1 MRGSFQKTFARADQE
16 HQEASM
22 NARPRNIL
30 AATDYSETAERAV
43 ALAGILALRFSADL
57 HLLHV
62 AVLVEGSNL
71 DEGSRDQLDHLQAIS
86 EETRRELLE
95 KSSRSDDVS
104 VTPLLVRGFDPDEV
118 IVETASNL
126 GCDLIVM
133 GTHGRRGLSH
143 LFLGS
148 VAERVVRTSPAPVL
162 TLRADAV
169 VELDGVTRIL
179 VPYDFSD
186 ASADAIRHA
195 AAWADAVNGEITLLH
210 VVEPVVY
217 PEFYSVDIL
226 PDNLMM
232 RLTTRSEEA
241 LVEAAAELLDGRASS
256 TLVEVGRA
264 ADTIVNLADPD
275 RFDLVVMATRGL
287 SGLEHVLLGS
297 VAESVLRRC
306 RVPMLTV
313 PSQ

>member
-1 MRGSFQKTFARADQE
+1 
-16 HQEASM
+16 M
-22 NARPRNIL
+22 NAPPRNIL
-30 AATDYSETAERAV
+30 AATDFSETAERAA

-62 AVLVEGSNL
+62 VVLDEYSNL
-71 DEGSRDQLDHLQAIS
+71 DEGGRDQLEQLQATS
-86 EETRRELLE
+86 EERRRELLE
-95 KSSRSDDVS
+95 KSSGNHDVS
-104 VTPLLVRGFDPDEV
+104 VTPILVRGIDPDEV
-118 IVETASNL
+118 IVETASDL

-148 VAERVVRTSPAPVL
+148 VAERVVRMSPAPVL

-169 VELDGVTRIL
+169 VEPDGVTRIL
-179 VPYDFSD
+179 VPYDFSG
-186 ASADAIRHA
+186 ASAEALRQA
-195 AAWADAVNGEITLLH
+195 AVWADALNAQITLLH

-241 LVEAAAELLDGRASS
+241 LDKAAAELLDGLGCT

-264 ADTIVNLADPD
+264 ADTIVNLADPE

>member
-1 MRGSFQKTFARADQE
+1 
-16 HQEASM
+16 M
-22 NARPRNIL
+22 NARPSNIL

-71 DEGSRDQLDHLQAIS
+71 DEGSLDPLQAIS
-86 EETRRELLE
+86 EETRRKLLE
-95 KSSRSDDVS
+95 KSSGNHDVS
-104 VTPLLVRGFDPDEV
+104 VTPLLVRGIDPDEV

-126 GCDLIVM
+126 GCDLIVL

-148 VAERVVRTSPAPVL
+148 VAERVVRTSSAPVL
-162 TLRADAV
+162 TLRADAM

-195 AAWADAVNGEITLLH
+195 AAWADALDGEITMLH

-241 LVEAAAELLDGRASS
+241 LGEAVAEHLDGRVSS

>member
-1 MRGSFQKTFARADQE
+1 
-16 HQEASM
+16 M
-22 NARPRNIL
+22 NARPSNIL

-43 ALAGILALRFSADL
+43 ALAGILALRFLADL

-71 DEGSRDQLDHLQAIS
+71 DEGSLDPLQAIS
-86 EETRRELLE
+86 EETRRKLLE
-95 KSSRSDDVS
+95 KSSGNHDVS
-104 VTPLLVRGFDPDEV
+104 VTPLLVRGIDPDEV

-126 GCDLIVM
+126 GCDLIVL

-148 VAERVVRTSPAPVL
+148 VAERVVRTSSAPVL
-162 TLRADAV
+162 TLRADAM

-195 AAWADAVNGEITLLH
+195 AAWADALDGEITLLH

-241 LVEAAAELLDGRASS
+241 LGEAAAELLDGRASS

-264 ADTIVNLADPD
+264 ADTIVNLADPE

>member
-1 MRGSFQKTFARADQE
+1 
-16 HQEASM
+16 M
-22 NARPRNIL
+22 NAPPRNIL

-43 ALAGILALRFSADL
+43 SLAGILALRFSTDL

-62 AVLVEGSNL
+62 AVLVEDSNL
-71 DEGSRDQLDHLQAIS
+71 DEGSRDQFEQLQAIS

-95 KSSRSDDVS
+95 KSSGRHDVP
-104 VTPLLVRGFDPDEV
+104 VTPLLVRGIDPDEV
-118 IVETASNL
+118 IVETASTL

-169 VELDGVTRIL
+169 VKPDGITRIL

-195 AAWADAVNGEITLLH
+195 VAWADALDGEITLLH

-241 LVEAAAELLDGRASS
+241 LDEAAAELLDGRASS
-256 TLVEVGRA
+256 NLVEVGRA
-264 ADTIVNLADPD
+264 ADTIVNLADPE

>member
-1 MRGSFQKTFARADQE
+1 
-16 HQEASM
+16 M
-22 NARPRNIL
+22 NAPPRNIL
-30 AATDYSETAERAV
+30 AATDFSETAERAA

-62 AVLVEGSNL
+62 VVLDEYSNL
-71 DEGSRDQLDHLQAIS
+71 DEGGRDQLEQLQATS
-86 EETRRELLE
+86 EERRRELLE
-95 KSSRSDDVS
+95 KSSGNHDVS
-104 VTPLLVRGFDPDEV
+104 VTPILVRGIDPDEV
-118 IVETASNL
+118 IVETASDL

-169 VELDGVTRIL
+169 VEPDGITQIL

-186 ASADAIRHA
+186 SSADAARQA
-195 AAWADAVNGEITLLH
+195 AVWADALNAEITLLH

-217 PEFYSVDIL
+217 PEVYSVDIL

-241 LVEAAAELLDGRASS
+241 LEKAAAEHLDGRGCT

-264 ADTIVNLADPD
+264 ADTIVNLADPE

>member
-1 MRGSFQKTFARADQE
+1 
-16 HQEASM
+16 M
-22 NARPRNIL
+22 NAPPRNIL

-43 ALAGILALRFSADL
+43 ELAGILALRFSANL

-62 AVLVEGSNL
+62 AVLVENSNL
-71 DEGSRDQLDHLQAIS
+71 DEGSRDQLDPLQAIS

-95 KSSRSDDVS
+95 KSSGSHDVS
-104 VTPLLVRGFDPDEV
+104 VTPLLVRGIDPDEV

-169 VELDGVTRIL
+169 VEPDGITRIL

-195 AAWADAVNGEITLLH
+195 AAWADALDGEITLLH

-226 PDNLMM
+226 PDNLMI

-241 LVEAAAELLDGRASS
+241 LDEAAAELLDGRASS

-264 ADTIVNLADPD
+264 ADTIVNLADPE

-297 VAESVLRRC
+297 VAESVLRRSK
-306 RVPMLTV
+306 VPMLTI
-313 PSQ
+313 PGQ

>member
-1 MRGSFQKTFARADQE
+1 
-16 HQEASM
+16 M
-22 NARPRNIL
+22 NATPRSIL
-30 AATDYSETAERAV
+30 AATDFSETAERAV
-43 ALAGILALRFSADL
+43 ALAGILARHLKADL

-62 AVLVEGSNL
+62 AVLFDDSAL
-71 DEGSRDQLDHLQAIS
+71 DEGGRNQLEQLLATG
-86 EETRRELLE
+86 EEARRALLE
-95 KSSRSDDVS
+95 KTSGNHDVS
-104 VTPLLVRGFDPDEV
+104 VTPLLVRGVDPDEV

-126 GCDLIVM
+126 GCELIVM

-148 VAERVVRTSPAPVL
+148 VAERVVRTSSAPVL
-162 TLRADAV
+162 TLRADAT
-169 VELDGVTRIL
+169 VEPGGIARIL

-186 ASADAIRHA
+186 ASAEAVRQA
-195 AAWADAVNGEITLLH
+195 AAWADAFDAEITLLH

-217 PEFYSVDIL
+217 PEFYSVDVL

-241 LVEAAAELLDGRASS
+241 LDKAAAELIDGRGCT

-264 ADTIVNLADPD
+264 ADTIVNLADPEQY
-275 RFDLVVMATRGL
+275 DLVVMATRGL

-297 VAESVLRRC
+297 VAEAVLRRC

-313 PSQ
+313 PGQ

>member
-1 MRGSFQKTFARADQE
+1 
-16 HQEASM
+16 M
-22 NARPRNIL
+22 NARPSNIL

-43 ALAGILALRFSADL
+43 ALAGILALRFLADL

-71 DEGSRDQLDHLQAIS
+71 DEGSLDPLQAIS
-86 EETRRELLE
+86 EETRRKLLE
-95 KSSRSDDVS
+95 KSSGNHDVS
-104 VTPLLVRGFDPDEV
+104 VTPLLVRGIDPDEV

-126 GCDLIVM
+126 GCDLIVL

-148 VAERVVRTSPAPVL
+148 VAERVVRTSSAPVL
-162 TLRADAV
+162 TLRADAM

-195 AAWADAVNGEITLLH
+195 AAWADALDGEITLLH

-226 PDNLMM
+226 PDNLTM

-241 LVEAAAELLDGRASS
+241 LGEAAAELLDGRASS

-264 ADTIVNLADPD
+264 ADTIVNLADPE

>member
-1 MRGSFQKTFARADQE
+1 
-16 HQEASM
+16 M
-22 NARPRNIL
+22 NAPPRNIL
-30 AATDYSETAERAV
+30 AATDFSETAERAA

-62 AVLVEGSNL
+62 VVLDEYSNL
-71 DEGSRDQLDHLQAIS
+71 DEGGRDQLEQLQATS
-86 EETRRELLE
+86 EERRRELLE
-95 KSSRSDDVS
+95 KSSGNHDVS
-104 VTPLLVRGFDPDEV
+104 VTPILVRGIDPDEV
-118 IVETASNL
+118 IVETASDL

-148 VAERVVRTSPAPVL
+148 VAERVVRMSPAPVL

-169 VELDGVTRIL
+169 VEPDGVTRIL
-179 VPYDFSD
+179 VPYDFSG
-186 ASADAIRHA
+186 ASAEALRQA
-195 AAWADAVNGEITLLH
+195 AVWADALNAQITLLH

-241 LVEAAAELLDGRASS
+241 LDKAAAELLDGRGCT

-264 ADTIVNLADPD
+264 ADTIVNLADPE

>member
-1 MRGSFQKTFARADQE
+1 MKAP
-16 HQEASM
+16 
-22 NARPRNIL
+22 PRNIL

-62 AVLVEGSNL
+62 AVLVEDSYL
-71 DEGSRDQLDHLQAIS
+71 DDGSRDQLEHLQAIS

-95 KSSRSDDVS
+95 KSCRSHDVS
-104 VTPLLVRGFDPDEV
+104 VTPLLVRGIDPDEV

-126 GCDLIVM
+126 GSDLIVM

-169 VELDGVTRIL
+169 VEPDGITRIL

-186 ASADAIRHA
+186 AAADAIRHA
-195 AAWADAVNGEITLLH
+195 AAWADALDGEITLLH

-241 LVEAAAELLDGRASS
+241 LDEAAAELLGGRASS

-264 ADTIVNLADPD
+264 ADTIVNLADPE

>member
-1 MRGSFQKTFARADQE
+1 
-16 HQEASM
+16 M
-22 NARPRNIL
+22 NAPPRNIL
-30 AATDYSETAERAV
+30 AATDFSETAERAA

-62 AVLVEGSNL
+62 VVLVEYSNL
-71 DEGSRDQLDHLQAIS
+71 DEGGRDQLEQLQATS

-95 KSSRSDDVS
+95 KSSGNHDVS
-104 VTPLLVRGFDPDEV
+104 VTPILVRGIDPDEV

-169 VELDGVTRIL
+169 VKPDGITRIL
-179 VPYDFSD
+179 VPYDFSN
-186 ASADAIRHA
+186 ASAEAVRHA
-195 AAWADAVNGEITLLH
+195 AAWADALNAEITLLH

-241 LVEAAAELLDGRASS
+241 LDKAAAELLDGRGCT

-264 ADTIVNLADPD
+264 ADTIVNLADPE

>member
-1 MRGSFQKTFARADQE
+1 
-16 HQEASM
+16 M
-22 NARPRNIL
+22 NAPPRNIL
-30 AATDYSETAERAV
+30 AATDFSETAERAA

-62 AVLVEGSNL
+62 VVLDEYSNL
-71 DEGSRDQLDHLQAIS
+71 DEGGRDQLEQLQATS
-86 EETRRELLE
+86 EERRRELLE
-95 KSSRSDDVS
+95 KSSGNHDVS
-104 VTPLLVRGFDPDEV
+104 VTPILVRGIDPDEV
-118 IVETASNL
+118 IVETASDL

-148 VAERVVRTSPAPVL
+148 VAERVVRMSPAPVL

-169 VELDGVTRIL
+169 VEPDGVTRIL
-179 VPYDFSD
+179 VPYDFSG
-186 ASADAIRHA
+186 ASAEALRQA
-195 AAWADAVNGEITLLH
+195 AVWADALNAEITLLH

-241 LVEAAAELLDGRASS
+241 LDKAAAEHLDGRGCT

-264 ADTIVNLADPD
+264 ADTIVSLADPG

>member
-1 MRGSFQKTFARADQE
+1 
-16 HQEASM
+16 M
-22 NARPRNIL
+22 NATPRSIL
-30 AATDYSETAERAV
+30 AATDFSETAERAV
-43 ALAGILALRFSADL
+43 TLAGALARHFKADL

-62 AVLVEGSNL
+62 AVLVEDSTL
-71 DEGSRDQLDHLQAIS
+71 DEGGRSQLELLLATGEDA
-86 EETRRELLE
+86 RRELLE
-95 KSSRSDDVS
+95 KSSGNHDIS
-104 VTPLLVRGFDPDEV
+104 VTPLLVRGISPDEV

-148 VAERVVRTSPAPVL
+148 VAERVVRTSSMPVL
-162 TLRADAV
+162 ALRADAV
-169 VELDGVTRIL
+169 VEPGGITRIL

-186 ASADAIRHA
+186 ASAEAVRQA
-195 AAWADAVNGEITLLH
+195 AAWANTLDAEITLLH

-217 PEFYSVDIL
+217 PEFYSVDVL
-226 PDNLMM
+226 PDNLIM

-241 LVEAAAELLDGRASS
+241 LDKAAAELLDGRGCT

-264 ADTIVNLADPD
+264 ADTIVNLADPEQ
-275 RFDLVVMATRGL
+275 FDFVVMATRGL

-297 VAESVLRRC
+297 VAEAVLRRC
-306 RVPMLTV
+306 RVPMLTI

>member
-1 MRGSFQKTFARADQE
+1 M
-16 HQEASM
+16 HVP
-22 NARPRNIL
+22 PRNIL
-30 AATDYSETAERAV
+30 AATDFSETAERAA
-43 ALAGILALRFSADL
+43 ALAGTLARRFSADL

-62 AVLVEGSNL
+62 VVLIEDSTL
-71 DEGSRDQLDHLQAIS
+71 DAGGRDQLERLLVTG
-86 EETRRELLE
+86 EEARRELLE
-95 KSSRSDDVS
+95 KSPVNHDPS
-104 VTPLLVRGFDPDEV
+104 VTPHLVRGIDPDEV

-126 GCDLIVM
+126 GCELIVM

-143 LFLGS
+143 FLLGS

-162 TLRADAV
+162 SLRADAV
-169 VELDGVTRIL
+169 VEPDGIAQIL

-186 ASADAIRHA
+186 ASAEAVRQA
-195 AAWADAVNGEITLLH
+195 AAWANALDAEITLLH

-217 PEFYSVDIL
+217 PEFYSVDVL
-226 PDNLMM
+226 PDDLMM

-241 LVEAAAELLDGRASS
+241 LDKAVAELLEGRSCT

-264 ADTIVNLADPD
+264 ADTIVNLADPE

-297 VAESVLRRC
+297 VAESVLRRSK
-306 RVPMLTV
+306 VPMLTV
-313 PSQ
+313 PGG